1 MWNKIFILSLSACM
15 ALTAMA
21 QDQPVGIRVDASEYE
36 VNDEEQYTIFSYLDE
51 SGVYGYYLSLAHNDD
66 KLTFFTEG
74 TSTSIGVVD
83 EVCMW
88 LGADREA
95 AFAMMDTLLAL
106 FDREEGTTVN
116 FAGRAVSGGERLGV
130 QADINCGKEEAPRR
144 QAIMVLFRRRRPSS
158 RRGVPLQDGREAA
171 ALGFE
176 DGPQAAPQQKIT

>member
-21 QDQPVGIRVDASEYE
+21 QDQPVGIRVEASEYE

-83 EVCMW
+83 EVGMW

-130 QADINCGKEEAPRR
+130 QADINCVVKKKLLGGKRLWFYFDEGARH
-144 QAIMVLFRRRRPSS
+144 
-158 RRGVPLQDGREAA
+158 RGEVYLSKTAVKQLRWGLKMDRKLHPN
-171 ALGFE
+171 
-176 DGPQAAPQQKIT
+176 KK